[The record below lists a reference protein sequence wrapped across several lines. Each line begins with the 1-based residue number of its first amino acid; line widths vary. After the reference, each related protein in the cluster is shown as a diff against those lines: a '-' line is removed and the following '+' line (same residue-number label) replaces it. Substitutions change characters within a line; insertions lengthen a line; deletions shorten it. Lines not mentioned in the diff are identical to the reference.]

1 MAARWIQSYLAAW
14 WRGHTWRRRLDKLP
28 RGPEIKCFPPRQ
40 VRQML
45 WSAYVCVR
53 TCVVKACRLLQ
64 RKRSFFFI
72 STQERSC
79 ALRGAG
85 ERTWARAAYLCFYE
99 LLKIRL
105 AWSNLTQLRPLC
117 PQMQEMER
125 EEGVIEKPPVRN
137 LWSMAGSS
145 TLPFTA
151 CLYQFRAQWA
161 ITPRLHLHPPLSHP
175 ERHCGV
181 QSPDPVSSPHPCWRR
196 PWLQHQ
202 CVAVL
207 QRVFTKQHEQL
218 CFKHAVG

>member
-1 MAARWIQSYLAAW
+1 M
-14 WRGHTWRRRLDKLP
+14 
-28 RGPEIKCFPPRQ
+28 KCFPPRQ
-40 VRQML
+40 VQQTAL
-45 WSAYVCVR
+45 ASVCVCVCMY
-53 TCVVKACRLLQ
+53 TCVVKACCLLQ

-105 AWSNLTQLRPLC
+105 AWSNLPRLRPLS

-125 EEGVIEKPPVRN
+125 EEGEIEKPPVQN
-137 LWSMAGSS
+137 MWSMAGSS

-161 ITPRLHLHPPLSHP
+161 ITPQLHLHPPLSHT
-175 ERHCGV
+175 ERH
-181 QSPDPVSSPHPCWRR
+181 SLWRSKSWSCLLHTPLLEKAIATASACSCFTACIHKATR
-196 PWLQHQ
+196 A
-202 CVAVL
+202 AVL
-207 QRVFTKQHEQL
+207 
-218 CFKHAVG
+218 